1 MEERPSIPQHET
13 SSSETESV
21 DSRGTDSSR
30 FSLLTF
36 LLSTIT
42 SLHSMIASFQTLI
55 DSLKKSLDDQTR
67 TLELKEQLLQEKEA
81 KIQESEAKIKELEA
95 RLGKNSQNS
104 SKPPSTD
111 GFKKPPPKSLREKSG
126 KKSGG
131 QPGHKGDT
139 LRQVETPDVVVRHT
153 PSVCPCGTDLSLLP
167 ETVVE
172 TRQVFEIPEPRMIV
186 TEHQILAKTCPCCHK
201 TTRGEAPPGVTVPAQ
216 YGPRTLTFLAY
227 LHHHQMLPYNRVRET
242 MEDLFGATVSEGT
255 VERAGQ
261 LLEEPLRRFEEAA
274 LDTLR
279 VAPVLHADE
288 TGFRVARSLHWA
300 FAFSTDRITLYSLH
314 KKRGRE
320 GLDQLGLLEKY
331 FQVLVHDCF
340 GPYFT
345 YEGLVHALCNA
356 HLLRELLAVA
366 EADNFAWATEM
377 KTFLLEAKDRT
388 DLPLTP
394 EKAENLLAEY
404 RSILARAF
412 KEMPPLPEKKK
423 GQKRVKH
430 TFAQNLAL
438 RLKEHARAVLA
449 FALLPD
455 VPFTNNIAEQAMR
468 MIKVMMK
475 ISGGFRTFEGAQ
487 LFLRIRGYTDTL
499 RKNSRNVFVGLT
511 AALRGEPILPSCF
524 SG

>member
-1 MEERPSIPQHET
+1 MEERPSIPQPDT
-13 SSSETESV
+13 SSKTESA
-21 DSRGTDSSR
+21 DSRGTSPSG

-42 SLHSMIASFQTLI
+42 SLHSMIASFETLI
-55 DSLKKSLDDQTR
+55 DSLKKSLDDLTR
-67 TLELKEQLLQEKEA
+67 TLASKEQLLQEKEA
-81 KIQESEAKIKELEA
+81 KIQEGEAKIKELEA

-104 SKPPSTD
+104 SKPPSSD

-131 QPGHKGDT
+131 QPGHKGET
-139 LRQVETPDVVVRHT
+139 LRQVETPDVVVDHT
-153 PSVCPCGTDLSLLP
+153 PSVCSCGTDLSLLP
-167 ETVVE
+167 GTVVE

-186 TEHQILAKTCPCCHK
+186 TEHQIFEKTCPCCHK
-201 TTRGEAPPGVTVPAQ
+201 TTRGETPPGVTGPAS
-216 YGPRTLTFLAY
+216 YGPRTLTLLAY

-242 MEDLFGATVSEGT
+242 MEDLFGTTVSEGT

-261 LLEEPLRRFEEAA
+261 LLAEPLRLFEEAA

-288 TGFRVARSLHWA
+288 TGFRVERSLHWA
-300 FAFSTDRITLYSLH
+300 STFSTDRITLYSLH

-320 GLDQLGLLEKY
+320 GLDQLGLLEEF

-345 YEGLVHALCNA
+345 YEGIVHALCNA

-366 EADNFAWATEM
+366 ETEHFVWVTEM
-377 KTFLLEAKDRT
+377 TRFLLDTKDRT

-394 EKAENLLAEY
+394 EKAEALLAEY
-404 RSILARAF
+404 RNILARAF
-412 KEMPPLPEKKK
+412 QEMPSLPEKKK

-438 RLKEHARAVLA
+438 RLREHARAVLA
-449 FALLPD
+449 FALLPK
-455 VPFTNNIAEQAMR
+455 VPFTNNLAEQAMR

-511 AALRGEPILPSCF
+511 AALRGAPILPSCF